1 MVDTSEG
8 HVLMGNELRNRRRR
22 LETIFVQWW
31 CWVVQERV
39 DTIPF
44 LANNK
49 TFLSLCHGPIS
60 THSGSSSTSRPIPLS
75 LVVRIRLTEYPSV
88 CRQPTSPPPPPT
100 RLCSGAKKG
109 YVDID
114 KKTTSPWA
122 NTTVP
127 SWVPTTLCYG
137 SSEFNL
143 YQWIRTPP
151 LVYLSVNQLLARPN
165 WCQCDT
171 PTCPRRKLSPA
182 SIRVLPFV
190 GCLPIALTRNKAN

>member
-8 HVLMGNELRNRRRR
+8 HVLMANELRNRR

-114 KKTTSPWA
+114 KK
-122 NTTVP
+122 
-127 SWVPTTLCYG
+127 
-137 SSEFNL
+137 
-143 YQWIRTPP
+143 RP
-151 LVYLSVNQLLARPN
+151 LPEP
-165 WCQCDT
+165 T
-171 PTCPRRKLSPA
+171 PTYPA
-182 SIRVLPFV
+182 
-190 GCLPIALTRNKAN
+190 GCLLHYATAPPNLISISEYVRPRLFT